1 MGKSGTDRGRHVL
14 RATAHTALRAFI
26 AVFRAVRG
34 FLRAAAASFLALTTD
49 GNSNLGCAMVAMVKR
64 LDAGSFLFLPQ
75 LSISIFLALFFKVR
89 RNRFSCH
96 GQSVAE
102 LAPSRLSYLAL
113 YHQSVTSAEKR
124 GPPGTGTPNARLTH
138 EIYFSNTFS
147 NCPTFFSTLPVFL
160 SPSPSASKLGHYAA
174 SFRSTIIGTG
184 TSSSNKER

>member
-1 MGKSGTDRGRHVL
+1 
-14 RATAHTALRAFI
+14 
-26 AVFRAVRG
+26 
-34 FLRAAAASFLALTTD
+34 
-49 GNSNLGCAMVAMVKR
+49 MVAMVKR